1 MKTKTPKTVDVCMME
16 IAPGL
21 YRLTSVINGADYR
34 DEGLNR
40 GVCSIGRNRENGEIL
55 AALDERFLGNPRFE
69 CLWLR

>member
-1 MKTKTPKTVDVCMME
+1 MMTTTEKTVDVGAMQVT
-16 IAPGL
+16 PGL

-34 DEGLNR
+34 DEGRNR